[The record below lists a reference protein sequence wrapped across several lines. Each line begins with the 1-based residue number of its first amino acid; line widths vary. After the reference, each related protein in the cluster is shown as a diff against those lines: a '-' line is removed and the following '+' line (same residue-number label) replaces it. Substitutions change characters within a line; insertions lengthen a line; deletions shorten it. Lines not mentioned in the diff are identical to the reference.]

1 MSDEKNFVK
10 TVTEEN
16 YEEFVGNNEQ
26 VVLDLWATWCIPCI
40 YMDPIIED
48 LAEKFEGKVKFGK
61 VNVEENK
68 NIPLKFEIQSLPSI
82 LFIENGEVKEKVT
95 GKLDEEEFEERL
107 EKNFD
112 LR

>member
-1 MSDEKNFVK
+1 LSDEKNFVK
-10 TVTEEN
+10 TVTEKN
-16 YEEFVGNNEQ
+16 YEEFLESNEQ
-26 VVLDLWATWCIPCI
+26 IVLDLWATWCIPCV

-68 NIPLKFEIQSLPSI
+68 NIPLKFEIQSLPSF
-82 LFIENGEVKEKVT
+82 LFIKKGDVKEKII